1 METIKLT
8 AAQITDLV
16 EDAFNL
22 GKVYAADEL
31 VSCGSVVPHIV
42 AGEDPLKNWQPF
54 LDLRGGVAL
63 HSGDAKTDLILRHA
77 TPSLREVFKC
87 D

>member
-1 METIKLT
+1 MHTIKLT
-8 AAQITDLV
+8 PAQITDLV

-22 GKVYAADEL
+22 GKVYAADEIE
-31 VSCGSVVPHIV
+31 SCGSVVPRIV
-42 AGEDPLKNWQPF
+42 AGEDPLKNWQQF
-54 LDLRGGVAL
+54 LDSRGGVAL

-77 TPSLREVFKC
+77 NASLREVFRC